1 MEQMRA
7 AAEGIATITSQT
19 VQGAENQAQQAEHV
33 SHSIA
38 QLADATRR
46 IADNLREAG
55 AASTQT
61 HTQVQN
67 TAQVIKALETKLREI
82 ERVVVLVDKIAGRTN
97 LLSLN
102 ASIEAARAGEHGAG
116 FAVVADEVRRLA
128 DHTATLVGEI
138 AALSQEIGSRL
149 EEVLAAM
156 EGVQKGAAGTVAL
169 AQEVIAA
176 TDEQQQATE
185 AVVGA
190 MNEVASVA
198 EESAASSEHIADAVE
213 EQVVSIEQVAFSA
226 QVLAELAAS
235 LQQTLEMQEINDK

>member
-1 MEQMRA
+1 M
-7 AAEGIATITSQT
+7 
-19 VQGAENQAQQAEHV
+19 
-33 SHSIA
+33 A

-46 IADNLREAG
+46 IADNLCEAG
-55 AASTQT
+55 VASAQTQ
-61 HTQVQN
+61 TQVQN

-82 ERVVVLVDKIAGRTN
+82 ERAVMLVDKIADQTN

-128 DHTATLVGEI
+128 DHTATSVGEI

-156 EGVQKGAAGTVAL
+156 EGTQKGAVGTVAL

-185 AVVGA
+185 AVAEA
-190 MNEVASVA
+190 MNEMASVA
-198 EESAASSEHIADAVE
+198 EESAAASEEIAASVE
-213 EQVVSIEQVAFSA
+213 EQVASIGQVTSSA
-226 QVLAELAAS
+226 QALSELVAG
-235 LQQTLEMQEINDK
+235 LQQTLEMQKESEYGSIALYSHSRARSAADVARVV